1 MPRRRATFTTRRRP
15 VARFGRRRRQ
25 VFRRRPPRSSR
36 GGASSI
42 GIGQLAI
49 NCVRRMLLAPF
60 QQPPGQSTGTNP
72 WVVGLT
78 TVLTLVMKVVSS
90 AYQKPSSNDW
100 ISIQIG
106 RAGCWGLTIDDLI
119 WSSPLVHNYSVN
131 DDPRGDPRRG
141 CGFSQGRVSWIR
153 AVLTP
158 MVDTS
163 LRGGNFS
170 AALVSISDI
179 DEIRTLSQ
187 DRDAAITFEE
197 IANMPGAV
205 IAPATRPIVLNWRP
219 LSNSWSAGWHE
230 IGHSTSVDT
239 VVPSDRTSLPLAKL
253 HLHYRD
259 FASKNMTGE
268 DQYVTSR
275 CIFEITFESHVQFRN
290 PRGGLAPASGDLH
303 VLRNFPWELSNGTTT
318 TVVTANGRYEAKPEL
333 FTVRDSELYLNMD
346 ALVGRAALT
355 PIAHSPTASEMQFE
369 VP

>member
-1 MPRRRATFTTRRRP
+1 MPRRRATFSSRRRL
-15 VARFGRRRRQ
+15 VTRFGRRRRQ
-25 VFRRRPPRSSR
+25 IFRRRPPSSR
-36 GGASSI
+36 GGASSV

-60 QQPPGQSTGTNP
+60 QQPPGQSAGTNP

-78 TVLTLVMKVVSS
+78 TVLTLVMKVISS
-90 AYQKPSSNDW
+90 AYQKPSTNDW

-106 RAGCWGLTIDDLI
+106 RAGCWGITIDDLI
-119 WSSPLVHNYSVN
+119 WSSPLVHNFSVN
-131 DDPRGDPRRG
+131 DDPRGEPRRG
-141 CGFSQGRVSWIR
+141 CGFLQGRVTR
-153 AVLTP
+153 MKMVLTP
-158 MVDTS
+158 MVDTA

-179 DEIRTLSQ
+179 NEIRTLSQ

-219 LSNSWSAGWHE
+219 LANSWSAGWHE
-230 IGHSTSVDT
+230 IGHSTAVDT
-239 VVPSDRTSLPLAKL
+239 VVPNDRTSLPLAKL

-259 FASKNMTGE
+259 FASKSMTGE

-290 PRGGLAPASGDLH
+290 PRGGLTPASGDLH
-303 VLRNFPWELSNGTTT
+303 VLRNQPWELSAGTTT
-318 TVVTANGRYEAKPEL
+318 TVVTSHGRYEAKPEH
-333 FTVRDSELYLNMD
+333 FIARGNELYLDMD
-346 ALVGRAALT
+346 ALTGRAALT
-355 PIAHSPTASEMQFE
+355 LAHSPTASEMQFE